1 MPWAAALAVSRGP
14 PLSHGGKAPVATRPR
29 AALRPLSASSFLFSP
44 EQINLFRNRLQKRRF
59 PFCLLAARQAAA
71 RRAARAMPARPAFQ
85 VPALQ
90 SRLPAGPFFSFLLL
104 ASLFVNVYILS
115 IFLFFLLVF
124 SLNSISSTAAP
135 GKTGTF
141 CKEMPISGCIYCIFP
156 DVS

>member
-85 VPALQ
+85 VPALRPGFLPGP
-90 SRLPAGPFFSFLLL
+90 SFLSCCLPAFL
-104 ASLFVNVYILS
+104 
-115 IFLFFLLVF
+115 
-124 SLNSISSTAAP
+124 
-135 GKTGTF
+135 
-141 CKEMPISGCIYCIFP
+141 
-156 DVS
+156 

>member
-71 RRAARAMPARPAFQ
+71 RRAARAMPPP
-85 VPALQ
+85 PALQ
-90 SRLPAGPFFSFLLL
+90 VAGVRSRPAAGAFVCFRLRGSRFL
-104 ASLFVNVYILS
+104 NVYILS
-115 IFLFFLLVF
+115 ICLFFLLVF

-141 CKEMPISGCIYCIFP
+141 CKEMPISGYIYCIFP

>member
-29 AALRPLSASSFLFSP
+29 TALRPLSASSFLFSP
-44 EQINLFRNRLQKRRF
+44 EQINLFRNRLQKRRV
-59 PFCLLAARQAAA
+59 PLLSFGRPPGSRPA
-71 RRAARAMPARPAFQ
+71 RRAGHARPACFSG
-85 VPALQ
+85 ACLA
-90 SRLPAGPFFSFLLL
+90 SAGPFFSFLLL

-115 IFLFFLLVF
+115 IFLFFLLIF

>member
-59 PFCLLAARQAAA
+59 PFCLPAARQAAA

-85 VPALQ
+85 VPAL
-90 SRLPAGPFFSFLLL
+90 RLPAGPFFSFLLL

-115 IFLFFLLVF
+115 IFLFFLLIF

>member
-44 EQINLFRNRLQKRRF
+44 EQINLFRNRLQKRRV
-59 PFCLLAARQAAA
+59 PLLSSGRPPGSRPA
-71 RRAARAMPARPAFQ
+71 RRAGHARPACFSG
-85 VPALQ
+85 ACLA

-115 IFLFFLLVF
+115 TFLFFLLVF

-141 CKEMPISGCIYCIFP
+141 CKEMPISGYIYCIFP